1 MIADK
6 KVSLVYLVQT
16 CPYNISALNTNGKSF
31 QSYNVNLLWTRNYF
45 GTSRFEA
52 TNLDY
57 IATLDYKNTTS
68 KYYDMR
74 TATFELTLTRK
85 YFKILVECAGPVGCL
100 TMLAGVSLFT
110 RWQSFTQFLF
120 LFSPLQVSFVIPPEV
135 IPGRLSLLLTLF
147 LMTINTLNSVSRSSP
162 SGDLSPN
169 SLIIWICICKIF
181 LMVALT
187 EYAWIVAFHVNEN
200 LSWKGIRMHR
210 CSSKNKK
217 KTKQTRVAN
226 AAVSM
231 DAFFAIAYPSV
242 FMVTAA
248 IFWSLA

>member
-57 IATLDYKNTTS
+57 IARLDYKNTTS

-100 TMLAGVSLFT
+100 TILAGVSLFT
-110 RWQSFTQFLF
+110 RWQSLTKFLF
-120 LFSPLQVSFVIPPEV
+120 LFFPSTVQFCDPARGHPRTTFTFVDTVPHDNQHSQFGFKKQPVRRLESKLTHHMDLYLQDFLDGGVDRICLDCGISCQRKFELE
-135 IPGRLSLLLTLF
+135 GYNDASRL
-147 LMTINTLNSVSRSSP
+147 
-162 SGDLSPN
+162 
-169 SLIIWICICKIF
+169 
-181 LMVALT
+181 
-187 EYAWIVAFHVNEN
+187 
-200 LSWKGIRMHR
+200 
-210 CSSKNKK
+210 
-217 KTKQTRVAN
+217 KQKQEKDDTNQNR
-226 AAVSM
+226 
-231 DAFFAIAYPSV
+231 
-242 FMVTAA
+242 
-248 IFWSLA
+248 